1 MKCSLCTSVV
11 AVVVASLLWT
21 SGLTAGQATQPS
33 ERRNLI
39 GVWELESLQDQRPGG
54 EVLDWMGKNP
64 SGMLVYS
71 PDGRMTIQIMRDPR
85 PVAGVPMWSS
95 DGHNLL
101 PSASASEIRDAYTG
115 YYAYFGTWDLD
126 ERAHTVTHHVR
137 ASLRSA
143 EVGSDYVRPYEL
155 SAGQLRLRYPVSAP
169 DGERRTR
176 VLVWRRAERF

>member
-1 MKCSLCTSVV
+1 MKCSFCNFVV

-54 EVLDWMGKNP
+54 DVLDWMGKKP

-85 PVAGVPMWSS
+85 PVVAGPMWSS

-101 PSASASEIRDAYTG
+101 PSASANEIRDAYSG

-137 ASLRSA
+137 ASLRSV

>member
-11 AVVVASLLWT
+11 AVVVAGLQWT
-21 SGLTAGQATQPS
+21 SGLTAGQGTQPS
-33 ERRNLI
+33 ERSNLI

-54 EVLDWMGKNP
+54 DVLDWMGKKP
-64 SGMLVYS
+64 SGVLTYS
-71 PDGRMTIQIMRDPR
+71 PDGRMTIQIVRDPR
-85 PVAGVPMWSS
+85 PVAGGPMWSS

-101 PSASASEIRDAYTG
+101 PSASANDIRDAYNG

-126 ERAHTVTHHVR
+126 ERAYTVTHHVR
-137 ASLRSA
+137 ASLCSM

-155 SAGQLRLRYPVSAP
+155 SAGQLRFRYPVSAP